1 MERVTT
7 EQYTAENS
15 SILRMTAAEF
25 QDNFDEMV
33 NRIAES
39 EERVI
44 LTKDGKDVAA
54 VISLEEFWF
63 LERAIAQL
71 EDEIDLEAIRAAK
84 TETEENISLAD
95 LKKELG
101 LSQKMI

>member
-1 MERVTT
+1 MEKVTT

-15 SILRMTAAEF
+15 SILRMTAEEF
-25 QDNFDEMV
+25 QDKFEATV
-33 NRIAES
+33 NRVTES

-101 LSQKMI
+101 L

>member
-7 EQYTAENS
+7 EEYITKND

-25 QDNFDEMV
+25 QDNFDATI
-33 NRIAES
+33 NRVADS

-63 LERAIAQL
+63 LDRVIAQL
-71 EDEIDLEAIRAAK
+71 EDEIDLEAIRAAR

-101 LSQKMI
+101 L